1 MTNLQVLQ
9 GGQAN
14 EEIYIDSLEV
24 AEMTGKLHKN
34 LLRDIENYTEVL
46 LGSKLSSANFFVESN
61 YKDSTGRTNKS
72 YLLTRKGCDMVANKM
87 TGEKGILF
95 TAAYIDRFHEMEKV
109 VQQKALPSSYKE
121 ALLQLVEQV
130 EANEQLR
137 AQIDE
142 QAPAIEYHDK
152 VLSIEGYATVTDTAK
167 ALGIRSAQ
175 MLNKMLL
182 QKKIVFMSKKGDY
195 LHTAKYNYMREQ
207 GMINYKAL
215 EKKRL
220 QLLISET
227 GKKEIARLLG
237 ITEQ

>member
-1 MTNLQVLQ
+1 MVTHEEESEEDLMARALILAQKTLQRKT
-9 GGQAN
+9 
-14 EEIYIDSLEV
+14 E
-24 AEMTGKLHKN
+24 KLK
-34 LLRDIENYTEVL
+34 
-46 LGSKLSSANFFVESN
+46 
-61 YKDSTGRTNKS
+61 
-72 YLLTRKGCDMVANKM
+72 
-87 TGEKGILF
+87 
-95 TAAYIDRFHEMEKV
+95 
-109 VQQKALPSSYKE
+109 
-121 ALLQLVEQV
+121 QV
-130 EANEQLR
+130 ERQL
-137 AQIDE
+137 IE

-195 LHTAKYNYMREQ
+195 LHTAQYNYMREQ

-227 GKKEIARLLG
+227 GKKEIAKLLG
-237 ITEQ
+237 IIEQ